1 MRRGF
6 SLLEAIIALVI
17 LLIGLV
23 PLVNAFRTGFRSAA
37 LSREQVQAMYL
48 AEAVLEEAR
57 GRLLTTLKP
66 FYQLKDDP
74 RAIRDLVA
82 SGAWKAPFETLGH
95 ARCKALASPY
105 FDRVVGAPLTPA
117 IDPIAHRALQ
127 PFDLEVKVTFEPDGA
142 VIDSDGDR
150 KPETDMCHVT
160 ARLTWAEG
168 AEAKSFELATLF
180 TRTDFNRALGA
191 P

>member
-1 MRRGF
+1 MKRGF
-6 SLLEAIIALVI
+6 SLLEAIIAIVI

-23 PLVNAFRTGFRSAA
+23 PLVQAFRGGFRAA
-37 LSREQVQAMYL
+37 AMSREQVQAMYV

-57 GRLLTTLKP
+57 GRLLTSLKP

-95 ARCKALASPY
+95 AKMKVLASPY
-105 FDRVVGAPLTPA
+105 FDRVVGGPLTPA
-117 IDPIAHRALQ
+117 VDPIAHKALA
-127 PFDLEVKVTFEPDGA
+127 PFELEVVVSFEPGGA

-150 KPETDMCHVT
+150 KPETDMCHVS
-160 ARLTWAEG
+160 
-168 AEAKSFELATLF
+168 AKVSWPEDAGTGSFELSTLF
-180 TRTDFNRALGA
+180 TRSDFNRALGA